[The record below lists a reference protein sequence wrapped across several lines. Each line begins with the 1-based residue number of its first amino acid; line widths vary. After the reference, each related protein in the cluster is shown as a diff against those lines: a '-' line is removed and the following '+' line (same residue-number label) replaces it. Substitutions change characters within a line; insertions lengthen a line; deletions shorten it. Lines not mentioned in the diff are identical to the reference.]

1 MVERF
6 EDFIVWKKAMR
17 LVIEIYKNLKDCK
30 DFGFNDQIQRAGV
43 SIPSNIS
50 EGFERQHNK
59 EKIQFYYIAK
69 GSCGE
74 LRTQL
79 YHAKELNYIVDNIA
93 KDLISKSNEISAML
107 YKLIISTNYINS
119 VLKFQD

>member
-1 MVERF
+1 MIERF

-17 LVIEIYKNLKDCK
+17 LAVEIYKNLKDCK
-30 DFGFNDQIQRAGV
+30 DFGFRDQIQRAGV
-43 SIPSNIS
+43 SVPSNIA
-50 EGFERQHNK
+50 EGFERQYNK

-79 YHAKELNYIVDNIA
+79 YLAKELNYIKDDIVN
-93 KDLISKSNEISAML
+93 DLISKSNEVSAML
-107 YKLIISTNYINS
+107 YKLIVSRKE
-119 VLKFQD
+119 KFA

>member
-1 MVERF
+1 MVKRF
-6 EDFIVWKKAMR
+6 EDFIVWKKSMQ
-17 LVIEIYKNLKDCK
+17 LSIEIYKNLSDCK
-30 DFGFNDQIQRAGV
+30 DFGFRDQIQRAGV
-43 SIPSNIS
+43 SVPSNIA
-50 EGFERQHNK
+50 ERFERHYNK

-79 YHAKELNYIVDNIA
+79 YNAKELNYIRENLV

-107 YKLIISTNYINS
+107 YKLIITRKE
-119 VLKFQD
+119 KFN